1 MKVKCISSFYILNKG
16 VFDKDDIIELDK
28 ELAEKLIKDRKVV
41 EYIEVV
47 ENVKEEKID
56 YNNLT
61 IKELKEI
68 LKEKN
73 LSIKGNKAELVKRLE
88 EN

>member
-16 VFDKDDIIELDK
+16 VFDKGDIIELDK
-28 ELAEKLIKDRKVV
+28 EIASKLIKDGKVV
-41 EYIEVV
+41 EYI

-56 YNNLT
+56 YNDLT

-68 LKEKN
+68 LKNKN
-73 LSIKGNKAELVKRLE
+73 LSVKGNKAELVKRLE

>member
-16 VFDKDDIIELDK
+16 VFNKGDIIELDK
-28 ELAEKLIKDRKVV
+28 EIARKLIKDGKVV
-41 EYIEVV
+41 EYI

-56 YNNLT
+56 YNDLT

-68 LKEKN
+68 LKNKN
-73 LSIKGNKAELVKRLE
+73 LSVKGNKAELVKRLE

>member
-28 ELAEKLIKDRKVV
+28 ELAEKLIKDKKVV

-47 ENVKEEKID
+47 
-56 YNNLT
+56 
-61 IKELKEI
+61 
-68 LKEKN
+68 
-73 LSIKGNKAELVKRLE
+73 
-88 EN
+88 

>member
-28 ELAEKLIKDRKVV
+28 ELAEKLIKDKKVV

-47 ENVKEEKID
+47 ENVKEEKIN

>member
-1 MKVKCISSFYILNKG
+1 MKVKCVSSFYILNKG
-16 VFDKDDIIELDK
+16 VFDKGDIVELDK
-28 ELAEKLIKDRKVV
+28 EIARKLIKDGKVV
-41 EYIEVV
+41 EYI

-56 YNNLT
+56 YNDLT

-68 LKEKN
+68 LKNKN
-73 LSIKGNKAELVKRLE
+73 LSVKGNKAELVKRLE

>member
-16 VFDKDDIIELDK
+16 VFDKDDIIELD
-28 ELAEKLIKDRKVV
+28 EEIARKLIKDGKVV
-41 EYIEVV
+41 EYI

-56 YNNLT
+56 YNDLT

-68 LKEKN
+68 LKNKN
-73 LSIKGNKAELVKRLE
+73 LSVKGNKTELIKRLE
-88 EN
+88 KN